1 MILRNLCAISRIVS
15 KCHVS
20 TTKSFPKNID
30 KMQNAYFRYQDGEDH
45 FQLSFQFSC
54 EHLRVNRQFNFS
66 RKMSETITDF
76 LGRVCT
82 NLERT
87 LFKKKKKIPEGTSSE
102 MKVHLYNNGEPVSGE
117 SICKDILFNNNNKL
131 LLQVQGKDYSV
142 IVNAPWVV
150 MLSLPSSIMAGFPV
164 YPNKVDTLFSD
175 KNACEFKWLKSSIS
189 MGPLKN
195 EPVTWVQVGE
205 GYFYTPSTSD
215 IGHKLKLSC
224 VPKNG
229 DQEGPQSEVI
239 SSTSVGAGPGMCP
252 FEKRHVFTKERL
264 PSKNFRVVSYNI
276 LADLYADSEV
286 ARTQLYPYC
295 PPYALTIDYRKQL
308 ILRELLGYNA
318 DLICLQEVDS
328 KIFDLDLTPVLGSVG
343 YEGVFHR
350 KGGTVSEGVACLFH
364 KSKFSWSVTPHLGKF
379 SVQAS
384 DRLNR
389 SIQRFSVLKFESSSN
404 DWLATSGVCSE
415 LRRAI
420 LGLSTEATMTKAL
433 GGKSL
438 VTKLVGCQV
447 LGCLLLDTK
456 SVVLAEE
463 LKTNSLFSDIWK
475 RIEKNCAL
483 AERFLARTTCLQ
495 CTVLESV
502 EDPREQVIVGNTH
515 LYFHPNADHIRLLQG
530 GMTIIYLQD
539 IFAKLLS
546 MNVGSAAVKNLI
558 QDSEV
563 TKIIQDL
570 KDSLVQHFQTI
581 QSLNKALEEK
591 DETLSNFESGRALQS
606 SLIQDLRR
614 ELLEKKEEVEELKT
628 RQPISTFAVSHP
640 PRVEVPES
648 FDLLPGFSSSQ
659 DKEPNVDSLKQE
671 LDKKI
676 LIIQNYDQDR
686 ELLEKTIQELQKQL
700 TEQSATIASLGIEL
714 THDKEHENPYLEM
727 VAGHEPDII
736 RELKSRLDYLER
748 TLLEKTEIIDNYEKK
763 IASQAQTVQE
773 LSESLA
779 DNVHT
784 IKSFEQEISV
794 NCTNIQELEAKNI
807 KQEEISQE
815 LKHKVIEYEELV
827 DKLRAELTTSHK
839 NGELTNDLE
848 GVNHLKYNLATQ
860 SQIIDELNNT
870 LDDKLSYTKEV
881 EKRNEE
887 LKIMIENESQV
898 IEELKKSL
906 MAKSELINDMNN
918 EFINKSD
925 LVKEIQNSKEE
936 LKSIIE
942 NLRRDLTQETQRYEV
957 LSNEFKAVSSIA
969 LKLGEERDT
978 QDQLIENM
986 KQNLRAEAKPVPA
999 PRDTAGGAE
1008 HIEDLKEKRV
1018 EEVKQT
1024 SSNWSGE
1031 LILKTD
1037 AIHSLGEETDI
1048 KDQIIAEF
1056 KENSSIDS
1064 QTIKVLNEEVLKK
1077 SSIIYEL
1084 EEMKEKY
1091 EQEIEELKL
1100 LSESPHVIEELN
1112 EVLRSKLVIIKDLE
1126 EHKTNHKEEIRLLQE
1141 DLALKTQEALD
1152 LKTKQDV
1159 NCDVEKLAYTCEQHE
1174 QTIKKMSDEI
1184 QHKEQ
1189 VIHDIE
1195 NKLIDLVEQQRK
1207 IDREK
1212 LQHNI
1217 EKEREKTQEI
1227 NEKLFAIQNLEKET
1241 KQQVQTIDKLKKLLE
1256 EHQREHELKLSEK
1269 SEVIQKLREELNSS
1283 LSLIDKLESDL
1294 RDGLLAI
1301 KDLETELEL
1310 QVRVNGELRDEL
1322 VQQAAIVQGLQDDIS
1337 QTTQD
1342 RLKTEAQNQRI
1353 SIEGVSDNDIKK
1365 LLENRLNKAGTYTIN
1380 DIEKEFEKK
1389 DRKLEELK
1397 EERNN
1402 HLSRIKELEKELHK
1416 SALDVQDMERDVKKH
1431 ISELD
1436 VRNKSIEEQKAKLV
1450 GQSQVIDELN
1460 DQLAGLEGL
1469 QQQIK
1474 SKDLSIREL
1483 EEEVHVHTDKE
1494 KTLEARLKEL
1504 ENELA
1509 QAHASQEVI
1518 DDNLNQTKTIL
1529 DMKIALED
1537 KDQTIRKLE
1546 QEVFK
1551 HSQALEVLQNDLASS
1566 HDFDRQTELQEM
1578 MTELRNQST
1587 VVSEL
1592 MRDRELQTD
1601 TVQVFRKQVVTLEE
1615 QLSEREAQDK
1625 ARVQEDISKLEN
1637 TLAERELEITSL
1649 KESEEEFTKYV
1660 NKLLVEKEEL
1670 YTRIYDL
1677 QKDLEKMNAE
1687 LLEQQQQ
1694 ILERDRRIQEQLSNK
1709 KQQLQDLI
1717 NKSPPQTLT
1726 PGEVI
1731 TCEIVETAPKQVMK
1745 KIIDLFDSNEA
1756 TSIKVAQELLSD
1768 PEISIL
1774 ATNASLLHYF
1784 QPHFFAELRE
1794 LSSFTTLFLL
1804 SFICSGKSQECWS
1817 FTTLLSFFNELNGHA
1832 SDEIITV
1839 SYENITEQ
1847 TPVEVSQDNGPEG
1860 GHSNLGGE
1868 IQTILRLKPKR
1879 HTDHLRV
1886 YSHLCRGRVENNFG
1900 KNPPGPPD
1908 QDLNLNLLATSSL
1921 VYSKSRALDHATTQ
1935 GKERQTYSRGD
1946 CDLLPTPVPLLLFLD
1961 SKSSLMEG
1969 WVFIPDKPQH
1979 SRLTWKKQYA
1989 LVASRSITFYETESD
2004 KLSNNYLIYINL
2016 MKVLH
2021 AGPLHTSD
2029 YFAGDKNDIPNI
2041 FKIVYVED
2049 EENSDSFRTL
2059 NDNEHMFRPVTYKK
2073 PTDCCVC
2080 PHQLGHVFKNIPA
2093 LECTRCYLK
2102 IHEEHLTEQ
2111 ASLPSCSVSGTA
2123 TELLVMTNN
2132 PETLVLWVQQ
2142 IQHKMKKL
2150 SRVHMAKSMDDLR
2163 SNRTT
2168 KESFLRD
2175 SRPNDLLPNKGFHS
2189 VEDVRTQTGLPAKAS
2204 GYIGTPST
2212 EPKQTSP
2219 QQSSLKHHSSTNES
2233 LSVGRSEHKK
2243 KFDTLPEKSFI
2254 PSQGLMLDPD
2264 FDKFTK
2270 YPVTRLKKPFDL
2282 LPPEVNIH
2290 RKEVHL
2296 DRQEFINIFGMEWEA
2311 FAMLPNWKQQ
2321 NIKKKVGLF

>member
-1 MILRNLCAISRIVS
+1 MGAE
-15 KCHVS
+15 
-20 TTKSFPKNID
+20 D
-30 KMQNAYFRYQDGEDH
+30 QNTALVYR
-45 FQLSFQFSC
+45 
-54 EHLRVNRQFNFS
+54 
-66 RKMSETITDF
+66 
-76 LGRVCT
+76 
-82 NLERT
+82 
-87 LFKKKKKIPEGTSSE
+87 P
-102 MKVHLYNNGEPVSGE
+102 NG
-117 SICKDILFNNNNKL
+117 
-131 LLQVQGKDYSV
+131 
-142 IVNAPWVV
+142 
-150 MLSLPSSIMAGFPV
+150 
-164 YPNKVDTLFSD
+164 
-175 KNACEFKWLKSSIS
+175 
-189 MGPLKN
+189 
-195 EPVTWVQVGE
+195 VGE

-364 KSKFSWSVTPHLGKF
+364 KSKF
-379 SVQAS
+379 
-384 DRLNR
+384 R
-389 SIQRFSVLKFESSSN
+389 
-404 DWLATSGVCSE
+404 
-415 LRRAI
+415 
-420 LGLSTEATMTKAL
+420 
-433 GGKSL
+433 
-438 VTKLVGCQV
+438 
-447 LGCLLLDTK
+447 LLDTK

-614 ELLEKKEEVEELKT
+614 ELLEKKEEVEELKI

-887 LKIMIENESQV
+887 LKSMIENESQV

-1056 KENSSIDS
+1056 KENSSRDS

-1566 HDFDRQTELQEM
+1566 QDFDRQTELQEM

-1615 QLSEREAQDK
+1615 QISEREAQDK

-1677 QKDLEKMNAE
+1677 QKDLEKVNAE

-1731 TCEIVETAPKQVMK
+1731 TCEIVETAPKQTPSRVVSFKSEASNVPLPLAPISNKLGIEACNYYCENFQVMK

-1768 PEISIL
+1768 PEIS
-1774 ATNASLLHYF
+1774 
-1784 QPHFFAELRE
+1784 
-1794 LSSFTTLFLL
+1794 SSDGPVRQNF
-1804 SFICSGKSQECWS
+1804 G
-1817 FTTLLSFFNELNGHA
+1817 NELNGHA

-1868 IQTILRLKPKR
+1868 IQAILRLKPKR
-1879 HTDHLRV
+1879 HTDHLR
-1886 YSHLCRGRVENNFG
+1886 E
-1900 KNPPGPPD
+1900 
-1908 QDLNLNLLATSSL
+1908 
-1921 VYSKSRALDHATTQ
+1921 
-1935 GKERQTYSRGD
+1935 
-1946 CDLLPTPVPLLLFLD
+1946 
-1961 SKSSLMEG
+1961 SSLMEG

-2073 PTDCCVC
+2073 PTECCVC

-2168 KESFLRD
+2168 KESYLRD